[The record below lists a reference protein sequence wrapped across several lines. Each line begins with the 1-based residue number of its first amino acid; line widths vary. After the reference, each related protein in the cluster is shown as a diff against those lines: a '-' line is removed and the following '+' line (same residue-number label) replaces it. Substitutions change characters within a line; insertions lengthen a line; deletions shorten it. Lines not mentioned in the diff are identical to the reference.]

1 MRAWN
6 KATAEPWAITETALQ
21 TILDIAARENEAPEA
36 VAARLGKELQNTHTV
51 LERDGVAIIPVT
63 GPLFRYANLFTQIS
77 GASSYEILAQD
88 FTGALDDPNIKGII
102 LDIDSP
108 GGEVNGCAELAN
120 MIFGARGRKPIIAYA
135 SGDAASGAYWIA
147 SAADELV
154 VSETSGL
161 GSVGVVGV
169 YRNAK
174 NDKNAASTIEI
185 VSSQSPNKR
194 LDPESDTGRAKLQTR
209 IDAMAE
215 VFVNT
220 LARNRGIEPQ
230 QVLERFGGGD
240 ILIGV
245 HAVNAGLADRI
256 GSLEKLI
263 SELSSATNPAENQ
276 RGFLL
281 PTTQQK
287 ERIMNKETLSQ
298 EHPDLLAQIQNEASA
313 DARTAER
320 TRIQG
325 ILDSESAAGRD
336 KLARHLAFATDMA
349 VDAAV
354 AMLDKAP
361 KEEPPAP
368 EQPKNGSFD
377 QVMRDLG
384 NPKITPATGAD
395 EDDADAIAKRVAKAA

>member
-21 TILDIAARENEAPEA
+21 TILDIATRENEAPEA

-51 LERDGVAIIPVT
+51 IERDGVAIIPVT
-63 GPLFRYANLFTQIS
+63 GPLFRYANLFTMIS
-77 GASSYEILAQD
+77 GATSYEILAQD
-88 FTGALDDPNIKGII
+88 FMTALENPDITGII

-108 GGEVNGCAELAN
+108 GGEVNGCAELAG

-147 SAADELV
+147 SAADEV
-154 VSETSGL
+154 VTSETSGL
-161 GSVGVVGV
+161 GSIGVVGV

-174 NDKNAASTIEI
+174 NDKGAASTIEI
-185 VSSQSPNKR
+185 VSSQSPFKR
-194 LDPESDTGRAKLQTR
+194 LDPETDTGRAKLQAR
-209 IDAMAE
+209 IDAMGD
-215 VFVNT
+215 VFVKT
-220 LARNRGIEPQ
+220 LARNRGIDPP

-240 ILIGV
+240 ILIGDY
-245 HAVNAGLADRI
+245 AVTAGLADRI

-263 SELSSATNPAENQ
+263 SEISSATDPAENQ

-281 PTTQQK
+281 PNHQLK
-287 ERIMNKETLSQ
+287 EPIMNKDTLSQ
-298 EHPDLLAQIQNEASA
+298 EHPDLLVQIQNEASA
-313 DARTAER
+313 EARTAER
-320 TRIQG
+320 TRILG
-325 ILDSESAAGRD
+325 ILDSESAAGRET
-336 KLARHLAFATDMA
+336 LARHLAFVTDMA
-349 VDAAV
+349 VDGAV

-368 EQPKNGSFD
+368 EQPKTGSFD

-384 NPKITPATGAD
+384 NPKVTPAANPD
-395 EDDADAIAKRVAKAA
+395 EEDADAIAKRVANAA